1 MTIKN
6 QIGKSIQLWRKQRK
20 MTQEDFAYAV
30 GISVHAISS
39 IERGIN
45 SPALKTIEKMS
56 KILNV
61 PISEFYR
68 ASESDKLSTNNM
80 LDNRKQEL
88 ISSILGILHKLND
101 DELEI
106 ILKQVGAFD
115 R

>member
-20 MTQEDFAYAV
+20 MTQEDFADLV
-30 GISVHAISS
+30 GISVHGISS
-39 IERGIN
+39 IERGVN
-45 SPALKTIEKMS
+45 SPALKTIEKIS
-56 KILNV
+56 KVLNV

-68 ASESDKLSTNNM
+68 SDIDKK
-80 LDNRKQEL
+80 DNVKKQEL
-88 ISSILGILHKLND
+88 ISAILGILHKLTD
-101 DELEI
+101 EELEI

>member
-20 MTQEDFAYAV
+20 MTQEDFADLV
-30 GISVHAISS
+30 GISVHGISS
-39 IERGIN
+39 IERGVN
-45 SPALKTIEKMS
+45 SPALKTIEKIS
-56 KILNV
+56 KVLNV

-68 ASESDKLSTNNM
+68 SELDKK
-80 LDNRKQEL
+80 DNVKKHEL
-88 ISSILGILHKLND
+88 ISAILGILHKLND

-115 R
+115 SK

>member
-20 MTQEDFAYAV
+20 MTQEDFADLV

-39 IERGIN
+39 IERGVN
-45 SPALKTIEKMS
+45 SPALKTIEKIS
-56 KILNV
+56 KVLNV

-68 ASESDKLSTNNM
+68 SEDKKENVK
-80 LDNRKQEL
+80 KQEL
-88 ISSILGILHKLND
+88 ISAILGILHKLND

-115 R
+115 SK

>member
-20 MTQEDFAYAV
+20 LTQEDFAHLV

-45 SPALKTIEKMS
+45 SPALKTIERIS
-56 KILNV
+56 KVLNV

-68 ASESDKLSTNNM
+68 SELDKKESAK
-80 LDNRKQEL
+80 KQEL
-88 ISSILGILHKLND
+88 ISAVLGILHKLNEN
-101 DELEI
+101 ELEI
-106 ILKQVGAFD
+106 ILKQVEAFD
-115 R
+115 GK